1 MDQLCECVL
10 KGEWPIVSKAAE
22 ALLQSQLAANSP
34 MSAGVGD
41 VDMASLP
48 PGYPVGEDGLPE
60 DPSKAFKLKRV
71 SPPNTL
77 SLVGNVTHL
86 QYNDGRKINLFR
98 LKSQNI
104 KSLTFF
110 L

>member
-34 MSAGVGD
+34 MSGGVAD
-41 VDMASLP
+41 MDMAGLP
-48 PGYPVGEDGLPE
+48 PGFSLNEDALAE

-71 SPPNTL
+71 S
-77 SLVGNVTHL
+77 S
-86 QYNDGRKINLFR
+86 
-98 LKSQNI
+98 
-104 KSLTFF
+104 
-110 L
+110 

>member
-22 ALLQSQLAANSP
+22 ALLQSQLAVNSP

-86 QYNDGRKINLFR
+86 Q
-98 LKSQNI
+98 
-104 KSLTFF
+104 
-110 L
+110 

>member
-34 MSAGVGD
+34 MSGGVAD
-41 VDMASLP
+41 MDMAALP
-48 PGYPVGEDGLPE
+48 PGFALNEDGLAE

-71 SPPNTL
+71 S
-77 SLVGNVTHL
+77 S
-86 QYNDGRKINLFR
+86 
-98 LKSQNI
+98 
-104 KSLTFF
+104 
-110 L
+110 